1 MIELV
6 FLEMNETIWLM
17 EQILWWIGS
26 IIVVGLGIF
35 FVKKIK
41 DNKNP
46 AANKFTAGLAIFAF
60 TYGIARI
67 LENIRKYYVAGYDNR
82 TDIGDAWINLTQITG
97 LNYNLRILYYVIAW
111 TGIATFY
118 FVSEKYVFK
127 GKYKYILTIA
137 SICEGIV
144 SVLNYIP
151 DNGPNIVTTILAAI
165 GFLIA
170 ALFPIYLYFN
180 MGLKNTGAIRKSCF
194 IVTIGLLFFVLSV
207 MADLPESTY
216 IVYLVGGT
224 PLPVWI
230 VSIAAPIMLFT
241 GMTGMA
247 LGFNKMFSSLVA

>member
-1 MIELV
+1 MIDLI

-17 EQILWWIGS
+17 EEILWWIGS
-26 IIVVGLGIF
+26 IISVGLGLF
-35 FVKKIK
+35 FIKKIW

-46 AANKFTAGLAIFAF
+46 AANKFTAGLAIFTI
-60 TYGIARI
+60 TYGVARI
-67 LENIRKYYVAGYDNR
+67 IENIRKYFIAGYENR
-82 TDIGDAWINLTQITG
+82 TDIGDAWINSTQITG
-97 LNYNLRILYYVIAW
+97 LNYDLRIMYYVIAW

-127 GKYKYILTIA
+127 GKYKYILTSA
-137 SICEGIV
+137 SVIEGIV
-144 SVLNYIP
+144 SILNYIP
-151 DNGPNIVTTILAAI
+151 DNGPHIVTTILSAV
-165 GFLIA
+165 GFLVA

-180 MGLKNTGAIRKSCF
+180 MGLKNTGAIRNSCF
-194 IVTIGLLFFVLSV
+194 IVTIGLFFFIVSV

-230 VSIAAPIMLFT
+230 VSILAPIMLFAGML
-241 GMTGMA
+241 GMT